1 MDFVDFN
8 TESMIQGRV
17 DGLSAGTSFF
27 LHPALFEHTFF
38 FPWGHLAGVKQT
50 S

>member
-27 LHPALFEHTFF
+27 CIQLFLNTRFSSR
-38 FPWGHLAGVKQT
+38 GDT
-50 S
+50 